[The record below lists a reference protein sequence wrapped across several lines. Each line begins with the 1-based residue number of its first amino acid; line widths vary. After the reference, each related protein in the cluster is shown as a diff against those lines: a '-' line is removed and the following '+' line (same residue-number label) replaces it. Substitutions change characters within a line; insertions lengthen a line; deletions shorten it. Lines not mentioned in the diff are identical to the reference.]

1 MSLLSDFTYGGID
14 GIITT
19 FAIVAGSVGAGLS
32 PITVFILGLA
42 NVLADGFSMGAG
54 RYISAKAELEENKQR
69 DISPMKSSIVT
80 FISFIILGLLP
91 LSSFILSYTLQI
103 NNNYMWKIAYILT
116 FIGLFMIGYIKG
128 YVLNKDPIKSAVTTL
143 LIGGIASII
152 AYFVAKKLS
161 S

>member
-19 FAIVAGSVGAGLS
+19 FAIVAGSAGAGLS

-42 NVLADGFSMGAG
+42 NVIADGFSMGAG
-54 RYISAKAELEENKQR
+54 RYISAKAELEENSQR
-69 DISPMKSSIVT
+69 KISPLKSSMVT
-80 FISFIILGLLP
+80 FFSFILLGLLP
-91 LSSFILSYTLQI
+91 LSSFILSYTLQVQ
-103 NNNYMWKIAYILT
+103 NRYMWKMAYILT
-116 FIGLFMIGYIKG
+116 FVGLFVIGYIKG
-128 YVLNKDPIKSAVTTL
+128 YVLNKNPIKSAIITL
-143 LIGGIASII
+143 LVGGVASLI

>member
-19 FAIVAGSVGAGLS
+19 FAIVAGSAGASLS

-42 NVLADGFSMGAG
+42 SLIADGFSMGAG
-54 RYISAKAELEENKQR
+54 RYISAKAELEEDSQR
-69 DISPMKSSIVT
+69 DVSPIKSSITT
-80 FISFIILGLLP
+80 FFSFVLLGLLP
-91 LSSFILSYTLQI
+91 LSSFILSYTLRI
-103 NNNYMWKIAYILT
+103 DNDYMWKMAYVMT
-116 FIGLFMIGYIKG
+116 FVGLFFVGYMKG
-128 YVLNKDPIKSAVTTL
+128 YTLDQDPVKSGITTL
-143 LIGGIASII
+143 IVGGIASLI